1 MAGQTVGTQR
11 RRPRLGVL
19 RAGHF
24 KPAMAKNE
32 RRSRIWRVLQI
43 VLAVAIVAAVFL
55 AVIPRIADYQDVWD
69 ILAALT
75 GFQILLVTAVAVGN
89 LMTYWL
95 QSIAA
100 LPGLTLRMA
109 AVQTQTTTTIANA
122 VPGGG
127 ALAVGMSFAMFR
139 SWGYADGDVARYTVV
154 TGIWNTYIKLG
165 LPVVA
170 LALVAIEGRV
180 NQQLA
185 IASAIGVAALLVSI
199 GLLALVLWKE
209 SLAKRIG
216 NGLHRPVRWTERRLH
231 RDDRKDWGRAAVA
244 FRRNSIDL
252 LRRRWLW
259 LTLATI
265 LSHLTLYLVLLVAL
279 RVVGV
284 SGSEVTWI
292 DALAAFSFGRLVT
305 ALPVTP
311 GGVGV
316 IELSYIG
323 TLVWAGG
330 ARTDVVAAVL
340 LFRALT
346 YFLQIP
352 LGGITYPIWQRTKD
366 RWHRRDQPAKNRTR
380 RREPVRAAG

>member
-1 MAGQTVGTQR
+1 
-11 RRPRLGVL
+11 
-19 RAGHF
+19 
-24 KPAMAKNE
+24 MAKGE
-32 RRSRIWRVLQI
+32 RRRSRIWRVLQI

-55 AVIPRIADYQDVWD
+55 AVIPQIADYQDVWG

-75 GFQILLVTAVAVGN
+75 GFQLFLVTAVAIGN
-89 LMTYWL
+89 LVTYWL

-109 AVQTQTTTTIANA
+109 AVQTQTTTTIANT

-127 ALAVGMSFAMFR
+127 AVAVGMSFAIFR
-139 SWGYADGDVARYTVV
+139 SWGYSDGDVARYTVV

-165 LPVVA
+165 LPVIA
-170 LALVAIEGRV
+170 LALVAVEGRA
-180 NQQLA
+180 NRQLA
-185 IASAIGVAALLVSI
+185 LASAVGVAALLVSI

-209 SLAKRIG
+209 SFARRIG
-216 NGLHRPVRWTERRLH
+216 SGLQRPVRWVERRFH
-231 RDDRKDWGRAAVA
+231 RTDRKDWGNAAA
-244 FRRNSIDL
+244 RFRRDSVDL
-252 LRRRWLW
+252 LRRRWVW

-265 LSHLTLYLVLLVAL
+265 LSHLTLYAVLLVAL

-284 SGSEVTWI
+284 SQSEVTWI
-292 DALAAFSFGRLVT
+292 DALAAFSFARLVT
-305 ALPVTP
+305 VLPVTP
-311 GGVGV
+311 GGVGMV
-316 IELSYIG
+316 ELSYIG

-352 LGGITYPIWQRTKD
+352 LGAVTYLIWERTKD
-366 RWHRRDQPAKNRTR
+366 RWHRQDRRTTSQPR
-380 RREPVRAAG
+380 RRVPARAAG

>member
-1 MAGQTVGTQR
+1 M
-11 RRPRLGVL
+11 
-19 RAGHF
+19 
-24 KPAMAKNE
+24 PAMAKGE
-32 RRSRIWRVLQI
+32 RRRSRVWRVLQI
-43 VLAVAIVAAVFL
+43 VLAVAIVGAVFL
-55 AVIPRIADYQDVWD
+55 AVIPRIADYQDVWG
-69 ILAALT
+69 ILTALT
-75 GFQILLVTAVAVGN
+75 AFQILLVAAAAIGN
-89 LMTYWL
+89 LVTYWL

-100 LPGLTLRMA
+100 LPGLTLPMA
-109 AVQTQTTTTIANA
+109 AVQTQTTTTIANT

-139 SWGYADGDVARYTVV
+139 SWGYSDGDVARYTVV

-170 LALVAIEGRV
+170 LALVAIEGRM

-185 IASAIGVAALLVSI
+185 VASAVGVAMLLVSI
-199 GLLALVLWKE
+199 GLLALILWKD
-209 SLAKRIG
+209 SVAKRIG
-216 NGLHRPVRWTERRLH
+216 RGLQRPVRWVERRLH
-231 RDDRKDWGRAAVA
+231 RGDRKDWGRAAVE
-244 FRRNSIDL
+244 FRRDSVDL

-284 SGSEVTWI
+284 SQSEVTWI
-292 DALAAFSFGRLVT
+292 DAMAAFSFARLVT

-352 LGGITYPIWQRTKD
+352 LGAITYPIWQRTKD
-366 RWHRRDQPAKNRTR
+366 RWHRRDQRLASRAR